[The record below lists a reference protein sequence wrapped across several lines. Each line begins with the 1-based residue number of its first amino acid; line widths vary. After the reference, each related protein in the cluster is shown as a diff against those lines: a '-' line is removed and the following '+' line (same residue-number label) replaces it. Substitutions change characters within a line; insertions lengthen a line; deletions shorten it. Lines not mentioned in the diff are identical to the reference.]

1 MSQKIERRIRAGAI
15 ALLVSAAAGQP
26 ARAMDATC
34 KPVLDAM
41 AKRIATPSH
50 VYATEA
56 GARGGKPEI
65 KESIYAGGA
74 IYIQHKGKWV
84 RSPISIQEMR
94 KQEVENVRD
103 AKAMTCRYLRDETVN
118 GEAAAVYH
126 SQAETAGAKSDATLW
141 VSKRTGLPLRSENNI
156 DTGDGDK
163 MHMAIRYDYTDVRP
177 PAGVK

>member
-1 MSQKIERRIRAGAI
+1 MSQKIERRIRTGAI
-15 ALLVSAAAGQP
+15 ALLIAAAAGQP

-41 AKRIATPSH
+41 AKRLATPSH
-50 VYATEA
+50 AYATEV
-56 GARGGKPEI
+56 GAHGGKPET

-74 IYIQHKGKWV
+74 IYIQYKGKWI

-94 KQEVENVRD
+94 KQEEENVRN

-118 GEAAAVYH
+118 GEAASVYH
-126 SQAETAGAKSDATLW
+126 SQAETAGGKSDATLW